1 MRSLVILL
9 LTVVFSIQ
17 AEDGIRHSHKG
28 LEFRRV
34 LVRSAVF
41 RRQTARGSLRCGSS
55 DHELVVWPQ
64 RTRPVLHP
72 SVAGCDLLFPAQGH
86 RPTDPVLQSF
96 ADRVLGLGILLWP
109 GRWTPPDRWSR
120 AGVADHAFD
129 RAERDDVR
137 AGNSVFG
144 ESASD
149 NAWPLHRLASRSEE
163 HT

>member
-1 MRSLVILL
+1 MRIS
-9 LTVVFSIQ
+9 
-17 AEDGIRHSHKG
+17 DW
-28 LEFRRV
+28 
-34 LVRSAVF
+34 
-41 RRQTARGSLRCGSS
+41 SS
-55 DHELVVWPQ
+55 DVCSSDL
-64 RTRPVLHP
+64 
-72 SVAGCDLLFPAQGH
+72 CDLLFPAQGH

-96 ADRVLGLGILLWP
+96 TDRVLGLGILLWP

-149 NAWPLHRLASRSEE
+149 NAWPLHRLASFADTPLHRPRR
-163 HT
+163 HDVHAQFGPGFV

>member
-34 LVRSAVF
+34 LVPGAVF

-64 RTRPVLHP
+64 RTRAVLHP

-96 ADRVLGLGILLWP
+96 ADR
-109 GRWTPPDRWSR
+109 
-120 AGVADHAFD
+120 
-129 RAERDDVR
+129 
-137 AGNSVFG
+137 
-144 ESASD
+144 
-149 NAWPLHRLASRSEE
+149 RSEA
-163 HT
+163 HTSELQSLMRISYAVSCLQKQFNIVRLLVLI